1 MKAMLEFLRTGRSD
15 WPLLLVLFL
24 FVSHCVGAPTDSP
37 RDADQAQSG
46 YLDNHNMDPAIVQ
59 GSTFG
64 RAFRKRFYAKPLV
77 YTPKTAGSK
86 QVLFVASETNWVYVM
101 DAVTGVTLRSKQVAT
116 PFLVSDI
123 GCNDISGFIGITG
136 TPIIDPATD
145 TVYFY
150 AKSYPGAERGVYNGA
165 YWIHAL
171 DINNLN
177 DRPGFPKKV
186 DGSVADNDPTRY
198 FHGGTHLQRTSL
210 SMINNIVY
218 AGFGGHCD
226 KYNFTGWVVGVD
238 KTTAEVKATFATESG
253 AFGPQQD
260 GTFEGGGGGA
270 GIWMS
275 GMSISSDSPNRLFY
289 VTGNGEGHQNKEI
302 PASGRTPLDTLDE
315 AIVNMR
321 IDPATGKLSLQDYF
335 EPYEYISMDAGDR
348 DLGSGGI
355 ALLDPNTFS
364 GTNAARLG
372 VTVGKNGKAYIVNLD
387 NLGGFKMGPAGSDA
401 VVQTLQMPGGGS
413 VFGGT
418 GSYPLE
424 GGYIYMTPVEL
435 LSRLMCMAL
444 NVGYP
449 TLVYKFGKDA
459 NGRAA
464 FTQVAQTDEN
474 SAGRVGVG
482 VPTITTF
489 KGQAGTAILWIADVD
504 GGLRAYRAVPE
515 NGKMI
520 RIQLPPTPSVS
531 KFQRPSF
538 GDGRLYLSTSN
549 GYIQCLGSP
558 VALPLN
564 CTSPISFGDLTI
576 GSKRTLQVNCTALIA
591 ITKVDGI
598 TLSNPL
604 FTASNSSLPTGA
616 LVKGQSFSFPVT
628 FDLTN
633 ATIKDIP
640 GTSVPSVK
648 PGITSGALNIMTTN
662 GVDKF
667 ANLQPIVVSG
677 NLASALPFLAISPVE
692 ADFGG
697 IVIGSAA
704 AEAGVP
710 GSMVVQNVGSTDMH
724 ITGYG
729 WTLGGLEGGN
739 PEWVNVTENSAT
751 NHTVGPSFYAVDLP
765 AVGSTVGP
773 GQSIVINL
781 NFRPYEVGSYHS
793 VFQIWSDGGAQYI
806 LLTGVA
812 TIEPKAVLEVST
824 AEGGWNTGDL
834 IDFGPQLAGVSLI
847 RQIRLSNTG
856 GSALTIT
863 KSKPPEGAELTA
875 TNPTGELSEGLK
887 IPPAGSA
894 VGSVLFQPAVRP
906 VNLAPKSINGTWT
919 LNTDDLTF
927 GVHNV
932 LVQGVILSRQL
943 GPLLPDGT
951 SRYKYLGCYKDT
963 VAGRLLDKN
972 NNLKLN
978 NENVYYDSLRYNGAA
993 TTVTT
998 TTAKSTTTTNSTSTS
1013 SSGVTTTTSLFSNTT
1028 ISTSSSSGTVASS
1041 TTVTTGSNSTL
1052 TTATDST
1059 TSDSTAPTSSSSF
1072 TTTTNSNSTSAA
1084 DSTITDST
1092 SSASSSSSTI
1102 TINSNSTSTT
1112 ATDSTTTDL
1121 TTSTSSSSSTVDTT
1135 ATSSSATDADT
1146 TSSTSTSTSA
1156 QPTYTG
1162 PPRYITQYN
1171 NYTLQGCWTEATKGR
1186 ALKSKSLSI
1195 ANMTVDMCWGMCNQY
1210 QYFGLEYSKECYCGD
1225 VLQPGSENS
1234 TSGALCNL
1242 KCGGNSTIYC
1252 GGRSRLN
1259 LYQFNATLQ
1268 NSSRVLVGFDLPLA
1282 D

>member
-1 MKAMLEFLRTGRSD
+1 MKTMLGSQRTRRSD
-15 WPLLLVLFL
+15 WPLLLVLFM
-24 FVSHCVGAPTDSP
+24 FVSLCVGAPTDSI

-59 GSTFG
+59 GATFG
-64 RAFRKRFYAKPLV
+64 KVFLLPGNSSPRFYAKPLV
-77 YTPKTAGSK
+77 YTPKAAGSK
-86 QVLFVASETNWVYVM
+86 QVLFVASETNWVYAM

-136 TPIIDPATD
+136 TPAIDPATD

-150 AKSYPGAERGVYNGA
+150 AKSYPGAERGVYNGT

-177 DRPGFPKKV
+177 DRPGFPKKI

-210 SMINNIVY
+210 SIINSIVY

-238 KTTAEVKATFATESG
+238 KTTAEVKATFATEYG
-253 AFGPQQD
+253 AFAPQQD

-275 GMSISSDSPNRLFY
+275 GMSISSDSSNRLFY

-413 VFGGT
+413 VFGGA

-424 GGYIYMTPVEL
+424 GGYIYMTP
-435 LSRLMCMAL
+435 
-444 NVGYP
+444 VGYP

-464 FTQVAQTDEN
+464 FTQVAQTDES

-564 CTSPISFGDLTI
+564 STGPISFGDLTI
-576 GSKRTLQVNCTALIA
+576 GSKRVLQVNCTALIA
-591 ITKVDGI
+591 ITKIDGV

-729 WTLGGLEGGN
+729 WTIESLEGGN
-739 PEWVNVTENSAT
+739 PNWVNVTENGSA
-751 NHTVGPSFYAVDLP
+751 NHTVGPGFYAVDLP

-773 GQSIVINL
+773 GQSITVNL
-781 NFRPYEVGSYHS
+781 NFKPYAVGNYHS

-812 TIEPKAVLEVST
+812 TFEPKAVLEVST
-824 AEGGWNTGDL
+824 AEGGWSTGDL

-847 RQIRLSNTG
+847 RQIRLRNTG

-887 IPPAGSA
+887 IPPEGSA
-894 VGSVLFQPAVRP
+894 VG
-906 VNLAPKSINGTWT
+906 NSINGSWT

-943 GPLLPDGT
+943 GPLLLDGT
-951 SRYKYLGCYKDT
+951 SRYKYLGCYKDA

-978 NENVYYDSLRYNGAA
+978 NENGICQQTCLGQGYIFAGTDELQYHQECWCGNRVPNKIYLYEESANKCTWTCTADKSQACGGDGAA
-993 TTVTT
+993 
-998 TTAKSTTTTNSTSTS
+998 
-1013 SSGVTTTTSLFSNTT
+1013 
-1028 ISTSSSSGTVASS
+1028 
-1041 TTVTTGSNSTL
+1041 
-1052 TTATDST
+1052 
-1059 TSDSTAPTSSSSF
+1059 
-1072 TTTTNSNSTSAA
+1072 
-1084 DSTITDST
+1084 
-1092 SSASSSSSTI
+1092 
-1102 TINSNSTSTT
+1102 
-1112 ATDSTTTDL
+1112 
-1121 TTSTSSSSSTVDTT
+1121 DT
-1135 ATSSSATDADT
+1135 T
-1146 TSSTSTSTSA
+1146 TSSTSTSTQA
-1156 QPTYTG
+1156 AFTG

-1171 NYTLQGCWTEATKGR
+1171 NYTLQGCWTEATKGH

-1210 QYFGLEYSKECYCGD
+1210 QFFGLEYSKECCCGD
-1225 VLQPGSENS
+1225 ALQPGSENS

-1268 NSSRVLVGFDLPLA
+1268 NSSRVLVGFELPLA
-1282 D
+1282 P